1 MIGFPL
7 RVNYN
12 QQDYIYYIISAPSKK
27 KLCIEILLEGKN
39 HTLILGENKLWMEEA
54 PEENTVLEPGLI
66 LAISRAVTLRYPI

>member
-12 QQDYIYYIISAPSKK
+12 QQDYIYYIITAPSKK
-27 KLCIEILLEGKN
+27 NLIMEILLDGKSY
-39 HTLILGENKLWMEEA
+39 TLMLNENKLWMEKA
-54 PEENTVLEPGLI
+54 PDGNGALNPGLI

>member
-27 KLCIEILLEGKN
+27 NLSIEILLDGKN
-39 HTLILGENKLWMEEA
+39 HTLILNENKLWMEEA
-54 PEENTVLEPGLI
+54 PEENTFLEPGLI

>member
-7 RVNYN
+7 RVNYK

-27 KLCIEILLEGKN
+27 SPTIEILLDGKN
-39 HTLILGENKLWMEEA
+39 HTLILNENKLWMEEA

>member
-27 KLCIEILLEGKN
+27 N
-39 HTLILGENKLWMEEA
+39 F
-54 PEENTVLEPGLI
+54 VLKFF
-66 LAISRAVTLRYPI
+66 

>member
-27 KLCIEILLEGKN
+27 SLSIEILLDGKSY
-39 HTLILGENKLWMEEA
+39 TLILSEHKLWMEKA
-54 PEENTVLEPGLI
+54 PEENRSLESGLI
-66 LAISRAVTLRYPI
+66 LAISRAITLRYPI

>member
-7 RVNYN
+7 RLNYK

-27 KLCIEILLEGKN
+27 SLTIEILLDGKSY
-39 HTLILGENKLWMEEA
+39 TLILNEDKLWMEKA
-54 PEENTVLEPGLI
+54 LEENCSLEPGLI